1 MEQQIEVYFVGGANG
16 FMTAKELVEAI
27 ARLTQLGLAPT
38 VTDGDVVNL
47 FETVD
52 IEEMEEMEDGE

>member
-38 VTDGDVVNL
+38 VTDGVVNL